1 MRRVLQLTFFF
12 SFLLFISCG
21 TNSNTTVEK
30 TFHVWGNGDACKV
43 TIEKACKLN
52 GVSNAEWN
60 PDSKLLKFKI
70 DTAILNTDA
79 VLKSVAS
86 VGYDNEL
93 FFGNDYAY
101 SNLPE
106 ACQYERRDN

>member
-1 MRRVLQLTFFF
+1 MRRLLQFTFFL
-12 SFLLFISCG
+12 SFFLFLSCG
-21 TNSNTTVEK
+21 TKTDTVVEK
-30 TFHVWGNGDACKV
+30 TFHVWGNNETCKK
-43 TIEKACKLN
+43 TIEKACKLS
-52 GVSNAEWN
+52 GVTDAKWN
-60 PDSKLLKFKI
+60 PDSKLLVFKV
-70 DTAILNTDA
+70 DTSIITTDA

-86 VGYDNEL
+86 AGYDNEL

>member
-1 MRRVLQLTFFF
+1 MRRVLQLLFFF
-12 SFLLFISCG
+12 SLVLFISCG
-21 TNSNTTVEK
+21 TNSNTVIEK
-30 TFHVWGNGDACKV
+30 TFHVWGNNDVCKK
-43 TIEKACKLN
+43 TIEKACTLN
-52 GVSNAEWN
+52 GVKDANWN
-60 PDSKLLKFKI
+60 PDSKLLKFNI
-70 DTAILNTDA
+70 DTAIITTNA

-86 VGYDNEL
+86 AGYDNEL

>member
-1 MRRVLQLTFFF
+1 MRRVLQITFFF
-12 SFLLFISCG
+12 SFLLCVSCG
-21 TNSNTTVEK
+21 SNSNTVVEK
-30 TFHVWGNGDACKV
+30 TFHVWGNNEICKHN
-43 TIEKACKLN
+43 IEKACKLN
-52 GVSNAEWN
+52 GVSDPNWN
-60 PDSKLLKFKI
+60 QDSKLLKFKI

-86 VGYDNEL
+86 AGYDNEL

>member
-1 MRRVLQLTFFF
+1 MMRVLQLMFFV
-12 SFLLFISCG
+12 SSLLFASCG

-30 TFHVWGNGDACKV
+30 TFHVWGNGEICKHN
-43 TIEKACKLN
+43 IEKACKLN
-52 GVSNAEWN
+52 GVSDANWN
-60 PDSKLLKFKI
+60 VDSKLLKFKI
-70 DTAILNTDA
+70 DTAIITTDA

-86 VGYDNEL
+86 AGYDNEL